1 MSTPRSPAHGAPADA
16 WLEPMFEGLIG
27 KNTYYPSQLG
37 GSMRVHRDERHAVI
51 FSGFKTDTFNLVI
64 SQRLGAEAPSLI
76 GRVCG
81 EFNATGLPAE
91 WWTCDELREEAV
103 SGLLQRHGF
112 AEDEVDVGMVAELS
126 HLSPL
131 EYPAGLVLKPVQT
144 PEEMVGFGEVISSLF
159 NPPDPHVARFY
170 EQVARLGRL
179 ADRPLM
185 LFLALLDGRPVGT
198 SSIFLS
204 GEGAHIFDISTRA
217 EHRNRGYGSAITHFS
232 LMFARRLGARFGAL
246 QAAPDGLNIYRRM
259 GFREVCTFRVY
270 SNKHAVLER

>member
-1 MSTPRSPAHGAPADA
+1 VSAPASRTPGAPVDA

-37 GSMRVHRDERHAVI
+37 GTMRVHRDERHAVI
-51 FSGFKTDTFNLVI
+51 SSGFKTDTFNLVI
-64 SQRLGAEAPSLI
+64 SQRLGAEAPAVI
-76 GRVCG
+76 DRVCG
-81 EFNATGLPAE
+81 EFNAAGLPAA

-103 SGLLQRHGF
+103 AGLLQRHGF
-112 AEDEVDVGMVAELS
+112 VEDEVDVGMVAELS
-126 HLSPL
+126 QLPPL
-131 EYPAGLVLKPVQT
+131 EYPAGLVLKQVET
-144 PEEMVGFGEVISSLF
+144 PEELVAFGQVIASLF
-159 NPPDPHVARFY
+159 EPPDPHVARFY

-179 ADRPLM
+179 AERPLK
-185 LFLALLDGRPVGT
+185 LFLALLDGRAVGT

-232 LMFARRLGARFGAL
+232 LLFARGLGARLGAL

-259 GFREVCTFRVY
+259 GFREVCTFRIY
-270 SNKHAVLER
+270 SNKRAIFGR